1 MWYNTRYENT
11 HFYPTFHP
19 GRTAPNPS
27 GTAFVRCLCDASL
40 PDLESIGA
48 RGTSPGDCSAAGLRR
63 PNRAQRDPRVQCHRP
78 GGAARRVLAPH
89 RLHTSF
95 SEDGLVRLKDLLHRS
110 PRDFGK
116 ERGLWTLELAAQV
129 SFEQGIIATPISDE
143 SV

>member
-63 PNRAQRDPRVQCHRP
+63 PNRAQCDPRVQCH
-78 GGAARRVLAPH
+78 GTLGAARRVLAPPSTAH
-89 RLHTSF
+89 Q
-95 SEDGLVRLKDLLHRS
+95 LL
-110 PRDFGK
+110 
-116 ERGLWTLELAAQV
+116 RGRTGAPQRPPASQSALFAKVAWTAMQEVFAAHQ
-129 SFEQGIIATPISDE
+129 
-143 SV
+143 SVI